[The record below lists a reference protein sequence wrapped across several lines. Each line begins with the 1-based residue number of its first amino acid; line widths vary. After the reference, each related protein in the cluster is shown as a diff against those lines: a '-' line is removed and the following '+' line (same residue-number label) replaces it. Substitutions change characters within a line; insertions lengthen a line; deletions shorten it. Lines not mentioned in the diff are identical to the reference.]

1 MSQAMTSFS
10 ILHTFLHRSGSDT
23 AVAED
28 DDELQIVTEIKTSFA
43 KIGKNVSRVFG
54 SLKDA
59 R

>member
-1 MSQAMTSFS
+1 M
-10 ILHTFLHRSGSDT
+10 
-23 AVAED
+23 AED

-43 KIGKNVSRVFG
+43 KIGKNMSRVFG